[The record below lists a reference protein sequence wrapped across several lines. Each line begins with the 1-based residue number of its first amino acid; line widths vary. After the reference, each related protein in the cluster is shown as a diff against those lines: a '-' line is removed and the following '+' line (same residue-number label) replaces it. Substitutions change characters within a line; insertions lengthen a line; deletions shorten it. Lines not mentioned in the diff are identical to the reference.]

1 MDNTETQL
9 QQRFLRYQA
18 IISLT
23 LEEVSQ
29 RLELLSED
37 IPDNIDATKLTEAQF
52 KALSDIYAIEEEW
65 ITDPLKREKLS
76 CIQWDDEP

>member
-1 MDNTETQL
+1 MDNPETQL

-52 KALSDIYAIEEEW
+52 KALSYIDAIEEEW
-65 ITDPLKREKLS
+65 STDTLKREQLS
-76 CIQWDDEP
+76 CIQWHDEP